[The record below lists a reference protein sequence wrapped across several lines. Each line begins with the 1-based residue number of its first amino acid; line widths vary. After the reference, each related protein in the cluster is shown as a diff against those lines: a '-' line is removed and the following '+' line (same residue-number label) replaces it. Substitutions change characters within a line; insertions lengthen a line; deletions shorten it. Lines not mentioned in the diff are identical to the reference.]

1 MERVKHASALAR
13 WALCLSRWC
22 PYQGDRVGEGSVTS
36 ATRAQDTSRTPGAAG
51 TDRAGAR
58 ARHVRSR
65 AARAAVAAAAVAF
78 ISCIALLAAAGAWG
92 GAAASAAE
100 VAKGVDV
107 SGEAVWSGTY
117 AAGDP
122 EGLKGMQGYAINTLI
137 VSQTLRLTISGE
149 LPGGFSVS
157 ASLDNYSSGNLQL
170 VRIDFSNET
179 ISGCFGDF
187 AYATANPYV
196 ARRLTLRGVQ
206 VAAKLDD
213 FTVGAI
219 LGRVKGIPAS
229 KTFKGASSSDTTVF
243 RHDGP
248 YAPTRERAVLVA
260 SIGGAESYRMSGT
273 FDPDFMKVELRYDD
287 GAPGARRTLLELLT
301 NYDMAYLYRETEDD
315 DGVIAAGDL
324 REVDRGK
331 YTVVT
336 STDGDH
342 LVLQRES
349 LDLLRDQV
357 RDLIREYNT
366 KNGLTGPDQ
375 KVYPFVVGSD
385 SEKAFLEELCNDHSW
400 VVAGLPESVTKVL
413 DSPLE
418 NYATGRFYLLG
429 HERIDLES
437 VEIEVL
443 VGGTYTEADA
453 IPGLLYTVYYDQGV
467 IEFTFPAG
475 APDAYEEIRVRYNYS
490 ITGNIYTLGISVA
503 QGSERVYL
511 NGELLKRDIDYTI
524 DYEAGVLFILRDIGP
539 QDTIKVEYEYFAGGL
554 GVPVEYKRI
563 FYGVSWAWQPT
574 PDLKLAADIIR
585 AQDQPT
591 PLVGPERA
599 RTMPNT
605 HTVAGVSADAK
616 FGRLTVD
623 ADVAYSHE
631 IFPYDDNS
639 RKNTSNRINEAMFVT
654 DDAGNEYMLFAHQN
668 GLTSY
673 RVADGKWRHYSP
685 ASGLA
690 GWTVYDMAASAGS
703 DSWFFAT
710 ESGLTVLAARVGPG
724 GEPPFD
730 RVENWRRYY
739 ESDGLPSS
747 NVLSVLVDDAAA
759 TVWVGTDSGLARA
772 SVGNLENWRV
782 FDEGTNPEMISEVI
796 TDIAVSEVTGDLY
809 VGTPSGLM
817 SFDGATGRF
826 TTEFSGAAVAEVAAL
841 SSPVGDGDVYVATD
855 SGVRFRR
862 EPHGA
867 WQVLAGT
874 EGARWSA
881 VRAAGGVLWL
891 GGEDGLY
898 EYDGSGAPAR
908 VDVTAGREITAVAGA
923 GGVPGAEDAVWAG
936 EGADEFYRLS
946 LWSAP
951 RPYASFTE
959 YVQENTKISGKD
971 EHRYAD
977 VPADEHTYTGFAG
990 ALGATFDLGAGK
1002 VYGSYERVEPTFLA
1016 IGARGRQD
1024 LTQFRLGG
1032 SYTVW
1037 ENLTVRAEHAVRAT
1051 RPVDITGEGSGGGD
1065 AAEDELLTVTTDSA
1079 GLTWNLG
1086 PQVDLDYTLER
1097 MDRVAREGLE
1107 AQRTTYSIMARESLF
1122 ATRLTLGAGYEKVIY
1137 DDNEKPRN
1145 SYIAHNVKGDVT
1157 YAPVQ
1162 SLTLRLYYRFPVR
1175 VITVD
1180 GTEKGSRDIGATVSW
1195 ADKVG
1200 PARMNVQLSQY
1211 SRTDVPQDVTRLQ
1224 RRGTARATFDAFQV
1238 GTLKLTPSGGVSWD
1252 YLEPVR
1258 GEVRTVLS
1266 GDAGLRG
1273 ETAAWRTDL
1282 RLRRTGT
1289 TYHESEK
1296 VNTDSEV
1303 STTATYTGFER
1314 FTPSAEA
1321 SWKTSSQVHPT
1332 LGEKT
1337 SDSLATAVRLRWLV
1351 SQGAT
1356 DTLSGWRN
1364 QRRGEKDDLVTYGV
1378 GNSFTYSP
1386 GGKLSTTVS
1395 GSLERT
1401 SGTKAGADYDETK
1414 ARLDLTAD
1422 WRFSDVWRASL
1433 TLGYIRG
1440 VSTAM
1445 TEGFNTYTGT
1455 LKIIASF

>member
-1 MERVKHASALAR
+1 MVRGRLGWGFGRALQARTLWAVRRRARRGCAERVR
-13 WALCLSRWC
+13 
-22 PYQGDRVGEGSVTS
+22 P
-36 ATRAQDTSRTPGAAG
+36 
-51 TDRAGAR
+51 
-58 ARHVRSR
+58 
-65 AARAAVAAAAVAF
+65 AAVTPATAVA
-78 ISCIALLAAAGAWG
+78 IALVSCMALLAAIAAWG
-92 GAAASAAE
+92 GAAASASE
-100 VAKGVDV
+100 VTKGVDV
-107 SGEAVWSGTY
+107 SGEAVWTATY

-122 EGLKGMQGYAINTLI
+122 EGLKGLQGYAINTLI

-170 VRIDFSNET
+170 VRIDFKNET

-273 FDPDFMKVELRYDD
+273 FDPDFMKVELRYAD
-287 GAPGARRTLLELLT
+287 GAPGAQRTLLELLT
-301 NYDMAYLYRETEDD
+301 NYDMDYLYRESEDD

-324 REVDRGK
+324 KEVDRGK

-342 LVLQRES
+342 LILQRES

-385 SEKAFLEELCNDHSW
+385 SEKAFLEELCDDHSW
-400 VVAGLPESVTKVL
+400 IVAGLPESDTKVL
-413 DSPLE
+413 DSALE
-418 NYATGRFYLLG
+418 DYATGRFYLLG

-437 VEIEVL
+437 VKIEVL

-453 IPGLLYTVYYDQGV
+453 IPGLFYTVYYDQGV
-467 IEFTFPAG
+467 TEFTFPAG
-475 APDAYEEIRVRYNYS
+475 APDSYEEIRVRYNYS

-511 NGELLKRDIDYTI
+511 NGELLKRDVDYTI
-524 DYEAGVLFILRDIGP
+524 DYEAGVLVILRDVGP

-563 FYGVSWAWQPT
+563 FYGGSVAWQPT

-605 HTVAGVSADAK
+605 HTVAGVSADVK
-616 FGRLTVD
+616 VGRLTVD

-631 IFPYDDNS
+631 IFPYDDNQ
-639 RKNTSNRINEAMFVT
+639 RRNTSNRINDAMFVT
-654 DDAGNEYMLFAHQN
+654 DDGGNEYMLFAHHN

-673 RVADGKWRHYSP
+673 HLADGKWRHYSP

-690 GWTVYDMAASAGS
+690 GWTVYDIAASAGS
-703 DSWFFAT
+703 GSWLFAT

-724 GEPPFD
+724 SEPPFD

-747 NVLSVLVDDAAA
+747 NVLSVLVDDATA

-772 SVGNLENWRV
+772 SAGNLESWQA
-782 FDEGTNPEMISEVI
+782 FAEGSNPEMMSEVV
-796 TDIAVSEVTGDLY
+796 TDIALSDVTGDLY
-809 VGTPSGLM
+809 VATPSGLM
-817 SFDGATGRF
+817 SFDGTRF
-826 TTEFSGAAVAEVAAL
+826 TTEFGGAAVAEVATL
-841 SSPVGDGDVYVATD
+841 SSAIGDGDVYAATD
-855 SGVRFRR
+855 CGVRFRR
-862 EPHGA
+862 EPDGA

-874 EGARWSA
+874 EGARWNA

-898 EYDGSGAPAR
+898 RYDGTGAPVR
-908 VDVTAGREITAVAGA
+908 VDATGGRTITAVAGA
-923 GGVPGAEDAVWAG
+923 AGVPGAEDAVWAG

-946 LWSAP
+946 LWSALGP
-951 RPYASFTE
+951 SYADFTE
-959 YVQENTKISGKD
+959 HVQENTRISGKD
-971 EHRYAD
+971 DHRYAD

-990 ALGATFDLGAGK
+990 AIGAAFDLGAGK

-1037 ENLTVRAEHAVRAT
+1037 QNLTVRAEHAVRAT

-1065 AAEDELLTVTTDSA
+1065 GSAADELLTVTTDSA
-1079 GLTWNLG
+1079 GLTWKLG
-1086 PQVDLDYTLER
+1086 PEVDLDYTLER
-1097 MDRVAREGLE
+1097 MDKAARDGLE
-1107 AQRTTYSIMARESLF
+1107 AQRTTYSIMARENLF
-1122 ATRLTLGAGYEKVIY
+1122 TNKLTLGAGYEKVIY

-1145 SYIAHNVKGDVT
+1145 SYISYNVKGDVSYT
-1157 YAPVQ
+1157 PVQ
-1162 SLTLRLYYRFPVR
+1162 SVTLRLYYRFPVR

-1180 GTEKGSRDIGATVSW
+1180 GTEKGSRDIGATIYW
-1195 ADKVG
+1195 DDRLG
-1200 PARMNVQLSQY
+1200 PARMNVQFSQY
-1211 SRTDVPQDVTRLQ
+1211 SRTDVPSDVTRLQ
-1224 RRGTARATFDAFQV
+1224 RRGSARVTFQAFAL
-1238 GTLKLTPSGGVSWD
+1238 GGLKLTPSGGATWD
-1252 YLEPVR
+1252 YLEPAR
-1258 GEVRTVLS
+1258 GEARTVLS
-1266 GDAGLRG
+1266 GDAAVRG
-1273 ETAAWRTDL
+1273 EIAAWRTDL
-1282 RLRRTGT
+1282 RLKRTGT
-1289 TYHESEK
+1289 AYHESEK
-1296 VNTDSEV
+1296 VNTDNEV
-1303 STTATYTGFER
+1303 STSATYTGFER

-1321 SWKTSSQVHPT
+1321 SWRTSSQVHPT

-1351 SQGAT
+1351 GQGAS
-1356 DTLSGWRN
+1356 DSLSGWRN
-1364 QRRGEKDDLVTYGV
+1364 QRRSEKDDLVTYGV
-1378 GNSFTYSP
+1378 GNSFSYSP

-1395 GSLERT
+1395 GSFERT
-1401 SGTKAGADYDETK
+1401 SGTKSGADYDETK
-1414 ARLDLTAD
+1414 AKVDLTAD
-1422 WRFSDVWRASL
+1422 WRFSDIWRASL

-1440 VSTAM
+1440 VSTTM
-1445 TEGFNTYTGT
+1445 TDGFNTYTGT